1 MSTTQSIEAL
11 RRANPR
17 ARAGFQESVEA
28 VAEIVRGRTVT
39 TFRPEPPPARL
50 ARGRVA
56 RVSLA
61 VAPLAAGAALAAF
74 VLVGSHA
81 GGRGI
86 ENAEAAARKAATLT
100 ATSAERSG
108 TAVVRIEHNG
118 ELWSGTTIRWHG
130 DDLAVS
136 SDAPRRRGRAGSELR
151 LVGGTLYT
159 FDPADGGWVDIG
171 SPESID
177 PGSGTTPAE
186 YLAAVRE
193 DVGGVTLRR
202 IIDGMTGLTTRHLSD
217 GSTVYNGTVA
227 AGLVARESGFKEGRP
242 IRVLPFG
249 YVAHDDAAHPGAP
262 LGAAV
267 AVGAEGIVR
276 QIVVMWGARGTTWR
290 YAVTYSRLGA
300 TAALE
305 APRNARSLLEER
317 RAAIGR

>member
-28 VAEIVRGRTVT
+28 VAEAVRGRTVS

-50 ARGRVA
+50 ARGHVA
-56 RVSLA
+56 RVSA
-61 VAPLAAGAALAAF
+61 AASLAAAAALAAF
-74 VLVGSHA
+74 VLVGSHD
-81 GGRGI
+81 GGPGI
-86 ENAEAAARKAATLT
+86 ENAEAAARKAAALT

-108 TAVVRIEHNG
+108 TAVVRIEQNG
-118 ELWSGTTIRWHG
+118 VLWAATTIRWHG
-130 DDLAVS
+130 GNLAVS
-136 SDAPRRRGRAGSELR
+136 SDAPRRRGRVGSELR

-193 DVGGVTLRR
+193 DVGGMTLRR
-202 IIDGMTGLTTRHLSD
+202 IIGGVTGLTTRQFSD

-227 AGLVARESGFKEGRP
+227 AGLVARESGFKEGRS

-249 YVAHDDAAHPGAP
+249 YVAHDEAARPDAGLDAA
-262 LGAAV
+262 V
-267 AVGAEGIVR
+267 TVGADGIVR
-276 QIVVMWGARGTTWR
+276 QIVVTWGGRGTTWR
-290 YAVTYSRLGA
+290 YAVTYSGLGA
-300 TAALE
+300 TASPD

-317 RAAIGR
+317 RAAIGK